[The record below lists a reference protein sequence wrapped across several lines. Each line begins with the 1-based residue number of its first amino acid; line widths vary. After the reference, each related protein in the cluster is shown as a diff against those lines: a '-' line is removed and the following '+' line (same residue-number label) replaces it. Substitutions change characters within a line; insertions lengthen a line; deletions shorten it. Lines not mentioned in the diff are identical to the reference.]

1 MKSSSIAIFSSHPTL
16 QLLERCKTF
25 GNLRQVHAQL
35 LVTGLALHTYPL
47 SRLLFVSSSSSP
59 PAHTLCIFNQIP
71 NPTIFLFNTVISC
84 FANHTNRTHLA
95 FSLYDRALHH
105 PTVAPN
111 SFTFPSL
118 FKACGFRP
126 WVRHGLPLHT
136 HVFKFLEPPYD
147 QFVQASL
154 LNYYANCGKLDPAR
168 RLFDRICRPDL
179 ASWNSILAAYARR
192 AAENRDE
199 TDVSIE
205 TLHLFH
211 EMQRNANVRPNEV
224 TLVAVIGA
232 CSNLGALGQGAWAH
246 RLVLKSGLNLNRYVG
261 TALIEMYSKS
271 GRVDFARQVF
281 DQLPH
286 RDTLCY
292 NAMIGGF
299 AMHGNGLQALE
310 LCEKM
315 ELEGLAPDNVTFVFA
330 MSACSHSGLVE
341 QGHKIFQ
348 SIKQV
353 YGIEPTVEHYGCVV
367 DLLIRNGRLKEA
379 EERVKDMPVKPNAVI
394 WRSLL
399 AGARIHGD
407 LQLGEMALK
416 QLLQLEPQK
425 SGNYALLSNMYAS
438 TNKWEE
444 VKKVREA
451 MKEAGI
457 IKFPGSSLVEI
468 GGTMHEFITGDRTH
482 PCSSDVFAMVEE
494 MNMRLQ
500 EHGHN
505 PNTREVL
512 FDREE
517 EDKEDDPSYTA
528 RGWRL
533 HSLWRW
539 PMKVVRMLLL

>member
-84 FANHTNRTHLA
+84 FANHTNRTH
-95 FSLYDRALHH
+95 
-105 PTVAPN
+105 
-111 SFTFPSL
+111 
-118 FKACGFRP
+118 
-126 WVRHGLPLHT
+126 
-136 HVFKFLEPPYD
+136 
-147 QFVQASL
+147 
-154 LNYYANCGKLDPAR
+154 
-168 RLFDRICRPDL
+168 
-179 ASWNSILAAYARR
+179 
-192 AAENRDE
+192 
-199 TDVSIE
+199 

-341 QGHKIFQ
+341 QGQKIFQ

-353 YGIEPTVEHYGCVV
+353 YGIKPTVEHYGCVV
-367 DLLIRNGRLKEA
+367 NLLIRNGRLNEA
-379 EERVKDMPVKPNAVI
+379 KERVKDMPVKPNAVI

-482 PCSSDVFAMVEE
+482 PCSTDVFAMVEE

-512 FDREE
+512 FDIEE
-517 EDKEDDPSYTA
+517 EEKEDDPSYTA

-533 HSLWRW
+533 HSLCRW